1 MRRLLISLLPCAS
14 ALALCM
20 ATSPPVGAEVPGG
33 TPTFTSDATIDNP
46 WVPFRD
52 YRIRIYEQTKGGSD
66 KYVIDVF
73 TGRTRTFSWNGS
85 SVTCR
90 ELQEWEIEDGGILE
104 ISLNWFAQA
113 TNGTVY
119 YFGETVDQYEDG
131 EIVAHGGSWLV
142 GGPQAGDPAGTVTAS
157 DPTVFMP
164 RHPAVGDVWKAE
176 DLPDEGIEEFDT
188 VLRIRKNL
196 RVPLGRFRRVLL
208 VQEETPDVGTKW
220 YAKGF
225 GFIQQADDEETISLV
240 EVEDADDADDM
251 AEELDELVEEL
262 LAGEW
267 EPDRGHGRRD
277 CDDEDDD

>member
-131 EIVAHGGSWLV
+131 EIVAVGVGEATVAARWEGQEVQWTLVVEPPMVLRFVEPPAHVDVGATVSLVVAIEGADAAVSWASSDGSVLTVDPSGVATGV
-142 GGPQAGDPAGTVTAS
+142 GPGIAYVTAS
-157 DPTVFMP
+157 AGTASAMLELE
-164 RHPAVGDVWKAE
+164 VGSN
-176 DLPDEGIEEFDT
+176 P
-188 VLRIRKNL
+188 
-196 RVPLGRFRRVLL
+196 
-208 VQEETPDVGTKW
+208 
-220 YAKGF
+220 
-225 GFIQQADDEETISLV
+225 
-240 EVEDADDADDM
+240 
-251 AEELDELVEEL
+251 
-262 LAGEW
+262 
-267 EPDRGHGRRD
+267 
-277 CDDEDDD
+277 